1 MINSIEKL
9 SIIHKSL
16 LKDFLYS
23 YNDDNNLIVIDLVTV
38 MGTIYCADVL
48 IKKNDNPRNIQL
60 NIPVFNVDLWS
71 NITSII
77 EELTRWV
84 SGDTFILNFVKIDEK
99 YTEEITG
106 LVDSTHLN
114 SNNYVT
120 LFSGGLDSLA
130 GAYRN
135 YVMGIK
141 SDYVGFINKSE
152 EGVKQREVA
161 KFYREVFGNRTEIL
175 LIDKPINKKENHT
188 QSTRSLL
195 YLALA
200 IAKAHF
206 NSTNK
211 VYLYENGVL
220 SLNPEIK
227 NRYTTK
233 TTHPKTIYLYQ
244 SILNQLGIN
253 IEIMHPFLYSTK
265 GEIINEM
272 DDNFKGIIKHTFTCG
287 MGRSAQKNHK
297 GQCGVC
303 IPCILRKISLSAY
316 DNEKYDVQYHYPYN
330 TKVSQIE
337 DETYRKEYEANLHY
351 FKTYCNMIRSNDIY
365 LEINT
370 RDKYYN
376 GEANFRNKIRL
387 MLNKFV
393 EEFERFVKKHAP
405 Y

>member
-1 MINSIEKL
+1 MINSIEQL
-9 SIIHKSL
+9 SSIHKTL

-23 YNDDNNLIVIDLVTV
+23 YNDNNLIIIDLVTV
-38 MGTIYCADVL
+38 MGTIYCGDVL
-48 IKKNDNPRNIQL
+48 TKKKGNSRNIQL
-60 NIPVFNVDLWS
+60 NIPVFNVDTWS

-77 EELTRWV
+77 EELAKWV
-84 SGDTFILNFVKIDEK
+84 SGDTFTLHFFKMNDK
-99 YTEEITG
+99 YANDIPS
-106 LVDSTHLN
+106 LVDSTHFY
-114 SNNYVT
+114 SQNYVT

-135 YVMGIK
+135 YVMGIP

-152 EGVKQREVA
+152 EGVKQRKVA
-161 KFYREVFGNRTEIL
+161 EFYREVFGDRAEIL

-265 GEIINEM
+265 GEIINAM
-272 DDNFKGIIKHTFTCG
+272 DDNFKSIIKHTFTCG
-287 MGRSAQKNHK
+287 SGRSALKNHK
-297 GQCGVC
+297 GQCGIC

-316 DNEKYDVQYHYPYN
+316 DNEKYDVQYHYPYG
-330 TKVSQIE
+330 TKVSHIK
-337 DETYRKEYEANLHY
+337 DDDYRKEYEANLHY
-351 FKTYCNMIRSNDIY
+351 FRTYCDMIRSNDIY

-370 RDKYYN
+370 RDKYYK
-376 GEANFRNKIRL
+376 GEADFRNKLRL
-387 MLNKFV
+387 MLHKFA
-393 EEFERFVKKHAP
+393 EEFERFVKRHAP